1 MRTYC
6 TRLLK
11 AAGDI
16 MALGPIGNLTTALTS
31 ALSKLS
37 ASSSTLRALNSR
49 LAVRVP
55 FSSILVR
62 DFEEELNMSAK
73 FVAMIRND
81 LLVDV
86 NRVRLCSDLHV
97 NICDVKE

>member
-1 MRTYC
+1 M
-6 TRLLK
+6 K

-55 FSSILVR
+55 FASILVR